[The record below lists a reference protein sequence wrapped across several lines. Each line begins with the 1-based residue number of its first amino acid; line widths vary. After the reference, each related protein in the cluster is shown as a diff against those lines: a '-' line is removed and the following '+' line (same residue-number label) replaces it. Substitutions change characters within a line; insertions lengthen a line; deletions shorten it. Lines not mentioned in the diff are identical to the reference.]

1 VREKAS
7 HERFTRANWFLD
19 DDYRTESRVRAQ
31 RDAYIAIKR
40 TDFHSI
46 RRILAYRSTVRVD
59 DETVTWCSF

>member
-46 RRILAYRSTVRVD
+46 RRILA
-59 DETVTWCSF
+59 